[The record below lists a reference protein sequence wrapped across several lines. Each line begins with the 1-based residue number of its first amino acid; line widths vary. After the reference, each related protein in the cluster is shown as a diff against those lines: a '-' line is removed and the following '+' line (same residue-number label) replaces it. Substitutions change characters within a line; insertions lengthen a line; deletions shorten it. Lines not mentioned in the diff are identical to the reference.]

1 MPKTISEM
9 LKDKFGSKY
18 ADAAVR
24 HFTEMIRDYQQR
36 EWADANTKAGRFV
49 EAVLKAL

>member
-1 MPKTISEM
+1 MPRTINQM
-9 LKDKFGSKY
+9 LKDKFEAKY

-24 HFTEMIRDYQQR
+24 HFMRMVQDYQQR
-36 EWADANTKAGRFV
+36 EWEDSTAKAGRFV